1 MENWHLNRSVPLSLL
16 LMVIVT
22 FYTATKSITE
32 VELKTIENETDVAKN
47 DARIVALEKSVQG
60 QQVSLARIDE
70 NIRHIRETVDRVLNN
85 Q

>member
-32 VELKTIENETDVAKN
+32 VELKTIENEADVAKN
-47 DARIVALEKSVQG
+47 DARLSALEKSVQG

-70 NIRHIRETVDRVLNN
+70 NIRHIRETVDRVLNK

>member
-1 MENWHLNRSVPLSLL
+1 MENWHLNKSVPVSLL

-32 VELKTIENETDVAKN
+32 VELKTFENEREVARN
-47 DARIVALEKSVQG
+47 DARIAQLEKSAQKQEVA
-60 QQVSLARIDE
+60 LARIDE
-70 NIRHIRETVDRVLNN
+70 NITHIREIMERMSG